1 MISISSAS
9 MYQSPYGSAKLQEAV
24 KNQIVNNSKCDTFSS
39 KTKKQ
44 VGNALTIGA
53 VIVGGIAAFKNK
65 AKLGALLKKV
75 PEFFAR
81 HKSTVDNVV
90 ADIPYIE
97 IK

>member
-1 MISISSAS
+1 MINISAATI
-9 MYQSPYGSAKLQEAV
+9 YKSPYGSAKLQEAV
-24 KNQIVNNSKCDTFSS
+24 RTKVVDNSKGDTFSS

-44 VGNALTIGA
+44 VNDALTIGA
-53 VIVGGIAAFKNK
+53 VIVGGIAAFKNR

-75 PEFFAR
+75 PEFFAK

-90 ADIPYIE
+90 ADVPYIE